1 MDVKHDMIHP
11 ASVLPPAFTNLRFIL
26 VTSLKLVFLGVK
38 DFKSVKC
45 FAGTLSKVIS
55 KSGLCATDS
64 FALAGCQYCLP
75 LLAEHVGIVFDCK
88 LKLKNKVFVPPF
100 CYRFPGI
107 FFQYLTNQENKII
120 NGSVGFCSCPFSIS
134 QTFSQNRRWHAFII
148 HFTTQLNCPERSEKP
163 KVLKKLPVDISL

>member
-55 KSGLCATDS
+55 
-64 FALAGCQYCLP
+64 
-75 LLAEHVGIVFDCK
+75 
-88 LKLKNKVFVPPF
+88 
-100 CYRFPGI
+100 
-107 FFQYLTNQENKII
+107 
-120 NGSVGFCSCPFSIS
+120 
-134 QTFSQNRRWHAFII
+134 
-148 HFTTQLNCPERSEKP
+148 
-163 KVLKKLPVDISL
+163 